1 MVLQTCMTTV
11 FTVDFPAQLIAHCL
25 VSMLALQTSRAWLV
39 FAYLSSEWL
48 SLWCLFDEGPEPLPL
63 RHVISFLWLSSY
75 WISSSATR
83 HPKSA
88 TCAFPLWYVFQT
100 RKHYSVVWTYF
111 FLLPKISSFFFLHS
125 PPFQKGLLKS
135 HVYQR
140 YANQKCK
147 VQKCKVPLQISCWCQ
162 RDKIAKHDFFKN
174 FSKKVLYQKTP

>member
-1 MVLQTCMTTV
+1 MRPVYFPTTISPSPPSDGSAPQAPPWVLILGKQETMVLQTCMTTV

-63 RHVISFLWLSSY
+63 RHAISFLWLSSY

-111 FLLPKISSFFFLHS
+111 FFSSPKFHHSSPFTHLITTLEGVAEVPRISEI
-125 PPFQKGLLKS
+125 
-135 HVYQR
+135 
-140 YANQKCK
+140 CK
-147 VQKCKVPLQISCWCQ
+147 PEM
-162 RDKIAKHDFFKN
+162 
-174 FSKKVLYQKTP
+174 

>member
-63 RHVISFLWLSSY
+63 RHAISFLWLLSY
-75 WISSSATR
+75 WISSSAITC

-88 TCAFPLWYVFQT
+88 TCTFPLWYVFQT
-100 RKHYSVVWTYF
+100 WKHYSVVWTYF
-111 FLLPKISSFFFLHS
+111 FFSSSKFHHASPFTHHHFRGCWSPTYIRDMQTRNVRHISL
-125 PPFQKGLLKS
+125 
-135 HVYQR
+135 YR
-140 YANQKCK
+140 
-147 VQKCKVPLQISCWCQ
+147 SCADS
-162 RDKIAKHDFFKN
+162 RE
-174 FSKKVLYQKTP
+174 TE